1 MTDVQIDD
9 VGRPE
14 APLLADEVATLTG
27 FLDYQRATLEWKC
40 RGLSDEQL
48 RADLAPTSMTLG
60 GLLKHMAYVEDY
72 WFTETVA
79 GEASPSPWADADW
92 KADNDWEW
100 HSAAEDSGDALRG
113 LWAQRVE
120 ASRGVVARELEPE
133 AAAGLSRAHPAW
145 GGRGEV
151 SLRWVLVH
159 MIEEYARH
167 NGHADLLRQ
176 SIDGQTGE

>member
-1 MTDVQIDD
+1 MTDVQTDE
-9 VGRPE
+9 VGRPATPLAANE
-14 APLLADEVATLTG
+14 AATLTG
-27 FLDYQRATLEWKC
+27 FLDYQRATLEWKT

-48 RADLAPTSMTLG
+48 RVSIDPTSMTLG

-79 GEASPSPWADADW
+79 EQPSPSPWADVDW

-100 HSAAEDSGDALRG
+100 HSAAQDSGEQLRA
-113 LWAQRVE
+113 LWAERVE
-120 ASRGVVARELEPE
+120 HARGTVTRELEPDPN
-133 AAAGLSRAHPAW
+133 AGLARMHSAW
-145 GGRGEV
+145 GGQGEV

-167 NGHADLLRQ
+167 
-176 SIDGQTGE
+176 